1 MIEEIKIETRLEN
14 RPETVS
20 ASSPGGNSGKTKLV
34 YRGRGGMFQKR
45 PKPPTPA
52 EAQRAIASKLT
63 EPLDETGK
71 SHAEEVLDAQ
81 LTIAKMTNV
90 ADIGTSS
97 TKAAEFVFKAAGMLA
112 PNPAPQQEKP
122 LVVVIYDVDLRDK
135 DGNPRPILRE
145 EDAYKKPTQPA
156 WLLEEGKTPPTIKAT
171 FTEDKKS

>member
-1 MIEEIKIETRLEN
+1 MESNTNEEIKTEIV
-14 RPETVS
+14 P
-20 ASSPGGNSGKTKLV
+20 ASSPAGASGKTKIVRRNL
-34 YRGRGGMFQKR
+34 RSGLFQRKA
-45 PKPPTPA
+45 KPPTPA

-122 LVVVIYDVDLRDK
+122 LQIVLSIPILYDK
-135 DGNPRPILRE
+135 DGNERPIERD
-145 EDAYKKPTQPA
+145 EDKYVKPSKPS
-156 WLLEEGKTPPTIKAT
+156 WLLDGKSDGKQPPTIEAT

>member
-1 MIEEIKIETRLEN
+1 MIEEIKIETRLET

-34 YRGRGGMFQKR
+34 YRGRGGMFQKK

-122 LVVVIYDVDLRDK
+122 LQIVLSIPILYDK
-135 DGNPRPILRE
+135 DGNERPIERD
-145 EDAYKKPTQPA
+145 EDKYVKPSKPS
-156 WLLEEGKTPPTIKAT
+156 WLLDGKSDGKQPPTIEAT
-171 FTEDKKS
+171 FTEV

>member
-34 YRGRGGMFQKR
+34 YRGRGGMFQKK

-71 SHAEEVLDAQ
+71 SHAEEVLNAQ
-81 LTIAKMTNV
+81 LTIAKRTDV
-90 ADIGTSS
+90 EECGTAP

-122 LVVVIYDVDLRDK
+122 LQIVLSIPILYDK
-135 DGNPRPILRE
+135 DGNERPIERD
-145 EDAYKKPTQPA
+145 EDKYVKPSQPNFGDKEPK
-156 WLLEEGKTPPTIKAT
+156 LLEAT
-171 FTEDKKS
+171 FSEDKK